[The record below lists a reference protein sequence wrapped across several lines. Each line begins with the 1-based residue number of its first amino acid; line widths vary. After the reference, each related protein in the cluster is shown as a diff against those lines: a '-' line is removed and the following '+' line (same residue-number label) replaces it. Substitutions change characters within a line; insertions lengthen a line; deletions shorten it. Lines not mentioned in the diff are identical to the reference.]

1 VTTVA
6 LLGVDLILSLA
17 AVALWAVAAVRGGLF
32 WALGGATVLLARMVT
47 VLVLAGRGWE
57 LAAERVTV
65 GVPLGLLVGA
75 IALGLL
81 VRGRRNGRPGSVAA
95 RVLAWGPPVSAPPRW
110 RSPRW
115 WATRVGQE
123 RPTMITPRPAGFP

>member
-1 VTTVA
+1 MTTVA
-6 LLGVDLILSLA
+6 LLGVDLVLSLA
-17 AVALWAVAAVRGGLF
+17 AVALWAVAAVRGGRV

-95 RVLAWGPPVSAPPRW
+95 RVLAWGAAGVCAALAGAHLGGGPPELAGS
-110 RSPRW
+110 
-115 WATRVGQE
+115 G
-123 RPTMITPRPAGFP
+123 RP